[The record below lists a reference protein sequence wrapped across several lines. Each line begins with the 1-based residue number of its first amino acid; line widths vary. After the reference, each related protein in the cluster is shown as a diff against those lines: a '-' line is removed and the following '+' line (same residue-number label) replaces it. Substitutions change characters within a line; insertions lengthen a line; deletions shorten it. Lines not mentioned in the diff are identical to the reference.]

1 MLKIQGKDFSYYL
14 ENVELKLVR
23 TYKGEVA
30 RTLTG
35 VVVTFPAFFITVGFS
50 LTLMGPRAEVILAQ
64 QLLLSANT
72 VKIVS
77 EYNGTTFEGNFSAT
91 SVNVVEVRDKKE
103 RSLRL
108 TCDIVSDG
116 TDITKVGGAKFSVK
130 YGETT
135 LLSNCSFGKVYALES
150 TPQYKLNGA
159 DLPGNKI
166 LVLGDTVVTTV

>member
-35 VVVTFPAFFITVGFS
+35 VVVTFPAFFITAGFS
-50 LTLMGPRAEVILAQ
+50 LTLMGPRATVILAQ

-72 VKIVS
+72 VKVVS

-91 SVNVVEVRDKKE
+91 GVTVVEVRDKEEKFE
-103 RSLRL
+103 AYLRY
-108 TCDIVSDG
+108 C
-116 TDITKVGGAKFSVK
+116 K
-130 YGETT
+130 
-135 LLSNCSFGKVYALES
+135 
-150 TPQYKLNGA
+150 
-159 DLPGNKI
+159 
-166 LVLGDTVVTTV
+166 

>member
-1 MLKIQGKDFSYYL
+1 MLKIQGKDFSHYL
-14 ENVELKLVR
+14 EDVELKLVR
-23 TYKGEVA
+23 TYKGEIA
-30 RTLTG
+30 RTMSG
-35 VVVTFPAFFITVGFS
+35 KIAAFPHYFITVGFS
-50 LTLMGPRAEVILAQ
+50 LTLMGPRAAVILAQ

-72 VKIVS
+72 VKVVS

-130 YGETT
+130 YGATT
-135 LLSNCSFGKVYALES
+135 LLSNCSFGKVYSLAA

-159 DLPGNKI
+159 DLPGNKV
-166 LVLGDTVVTTV
+166 LVLGDTEVTV

>member
-23 TYKGEVA
+23 TYKGEIA
-30 RTLTG
+30 RTMLG
-35 VVVTFPAFFITVGFS
+35 KIAAFPRYFITVGFS
-50 LTLMGPRAEVILAQ
+50 LTLMGPRAAVILAQ

-72 VKIVS
+72 VKVVS

-91 SVNVVEVRDKKE
+91 GVTVVEVRDKKE

-130 YGETT
+130 YGATS
-135 LLSNCSFGKVYALES
+135 LLSDCSFGKVYSLAA
-150 TPQYKLNGA
+150 TPQYKLSGA
-159 DLPGNKI
+159 DLPGNKV
-166 LVLGDTVVTTV
+166 LVLGDTEVTV